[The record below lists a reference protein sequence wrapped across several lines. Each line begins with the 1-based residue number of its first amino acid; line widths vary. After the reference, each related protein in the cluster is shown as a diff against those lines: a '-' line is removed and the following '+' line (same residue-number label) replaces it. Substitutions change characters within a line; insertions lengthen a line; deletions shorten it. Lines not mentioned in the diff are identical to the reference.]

1 MERKWGQEDG
11 GLCTGYFVREDGVE
25 DFTFL
30 DLLLLTHISIS
41 LLRGG
46 RQLGWMSVDGIVK
59 LMRFLKIGMSTQIKN
74 CNRIAS
80 LAEWSKAV
88 DLSSFSTLLSKDA

>member
-11 GLCTGYFVREDGVE
+11 GSCTGYFVREDGVE
-25 DFTFL
+25 DLTFL
-30 DLLLLTHISIS
+30 DLLLLTHIPIF

-59 LMRFLKIGMSTQIKN
+59 LIRFLKIGISTQI
-74 CNRIAS
+74 RI
-80 LAEWSKAV
+80 
-88 DLSSFSTLLSKDA
+88 